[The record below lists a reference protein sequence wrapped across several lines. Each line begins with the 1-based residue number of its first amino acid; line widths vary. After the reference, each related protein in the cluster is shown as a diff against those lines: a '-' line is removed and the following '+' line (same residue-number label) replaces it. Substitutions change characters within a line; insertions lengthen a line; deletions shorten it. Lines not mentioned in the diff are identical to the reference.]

1 MRLLAILM
9 FLLVTL
15 PVMAASSARLLPA
28 EELGADAAGQLAGE
42 LAVFESIGEGIAIS
56 LAVCADAINCE
67 PALSEA
73 ELSQLLDT
81 IDRRIRHLDEVEAG
95 NTALINEYQ
104 QTRQQYAL
112 YLRELRNLG
121 QDAVRRLESDAEA
134 NGGAEAE
141 DQPAAEAEPE
151 PEQTAELPRQ
161 PARPKYDNSNY
172 DLEYFEDAD
181 ELIRSD

>member
-9 FLLVTL
+9 FSLITP
-15 PVMAASSARLLPA
+15 PVMAVSSARLLPA
-28 EELGADAAGQLAGE
+28 DELGADAAGQLAGE
-42 LAVFESIGEGIAIS
+42 LMVFESIGEGIAIS
-56 LAVCADAINCE
+56 LAVCADAIDCE

-81 IDRRIRHLDEVEAG
+81 IDRRIQHLDAVEEG
-95 NTALINEYQ
+95 NAALIDEYQ

-121 QDAVRRLESDAEA
+121 QDAVRRLESEADSDGSAET
-134 NGGAEAE
+134 E

-151 PEQTAELPRQ
+151 QTAERPPQ
-161 PARPKYDNSNY
+161 PARPKYDNSDY